1 MGAVLSQERLAARL
15 AELAAAGRRIAFA
28 NGHFD
33 LLHVGHLRYLR
44 AARSEVGEA
53 GVLVVAVN
61 GDASVKRRKGP
72 GRPLVPAAERAEL
85 VAALEPVD
93 FAVIF
98 EEDSPAAL
106 LSRLR
111 PDVHCKGPDYGS
123 PERVPE
129 YEVVRAY
136 GGRTVLVG
144 DPKDHATS
152 DLVGRIRRLPQPPD
166 AGRGAPETP
175 ETPETPESTGE

>member
-1 MGAVLSQERLAARL
+1 LGEVLGQ
-15 AELAAAGRRIAFA
+15 AELLDRAADLRRRGRTLALA

-44 AARSEVGEA
+44 AAREQA
-53 GVLVVAVN
+53 DALVVAIN
-61 GDASVKRRKGP
+61 DDDSVARLKGA

-85 VAALEPVD
+85 LAALEPVD
-93 FAVIF
+93 YVVVFAG
-98 EEDSPAAL
+98 DSPAPL
-106 LSRLR
+106 LAALR
-111 PDVHCKGPDYGS
+111 PDVHCKGTDYGS

-129 YEVVRAY
+129 YGVVKAY

-152 DLVGRIRRLPQPPD
+152 DLIRRVRELAVATP
-166 AGRGAPETP
+166 RGG
-175 ETPETPESTGE
+175 S

>member
-1 MGAVLSQERLAARL
+1 MGEVLDVDAMLARA
-15 AELAAAGRRIAFA
+15 AELRRERRTLALA

-44 AARSEVGEA
+44 AAKEEA
-53 GVLVVAVN
+53 DALVVAIN
-61 GDASVKRRKGP
+61 DDDSVARLKGP

-85 VAALEPVD
+85 LAALAPVD
-93 FAVIF
+93 FVVVF
-98 EEDSPAAL
+98 NGDSPAPL
-106 LSRLR
+106 LAALR
-111 PDVHCKGPDYGS
+111 PDVHCKGTDYGT

-129 YEVVRAY
+129 YATVQAY

-152 DLVGRIRRLPQPPD
+152 DIIRKVRELDAAAPGR
-166 AGRGAPETP
+166 TP
-175 ETPETPESTGE
+175 

>member
-1 MGAVLSQERLAARL
+1 VGAVLSQPQLAARL

-44 AARSEVGEA
+44 AAKREA
-53 GVLVVAVN
+53 DVLVAAVN
-61 GDASVKRRKGP
+61 GDASVARLKGP

-106 LSRLR
+106 LARLR

-123 PERVPE
+123 PEAVPE

-152 DLVGRIRRLPQPPD
+152 DLIERIRRLPRAPG
-166 AGRGAPETP
+166 AGG
-175 ETPETPESTGE
+175 G

>member
-1 MGAVLSQERLAARL
+1 MGAVLSQQRLAARL

-44 AARSEVGEA
+44 AAKSEVSRVSEAGAEA
-53 GVLVVAVN
+53 GVLVVGIN
-61 GDASVKRRKGP
+61 GDASVRRLKGP
-72 GRPLVPAAERAEL
+72 GRPLVPAVERAEL

-123 PERVPE
+123 PEAVPE

-152 DLVGRIRRLPQPPD
+152 ELVSRIRRLPG
-166 AGRGAPETP
+166 AGSE
-175 ETPETPESTGE
+175 